1 MMRRRTLFG
10 LAGLFA
16 GLLAGLFAGCG
27 HGRTSYQGA
36 PIVLISIDTLRSDHL
51 PAYGYAGVA
60 TPALDALRADAILC
74 TRAYSH
80 YPMTLPSH
88 ASILTGL
95 LPTQHGVRDNVGYP
109 LDGDRFPTLARRLKA
124 AGYATG
130 GAVSTYVL
138 RHATGIASG
147 FDFYEDDIAMRGG
160 ERLDDLQ
167 RPGAE
172 TVRRSLDWLRGRAD
186 QPFFFFL
193 HLYEPHAPYTPPE
206 PWKSRYRERPY
217 DGEIA
222 TADAVVGDFLAEL
235 KRLGI
240 YDRAAIVLLS
250 DHGEGLGDHGERQH
264 GIFLY
269 RETLQVPL
277 LLKLPGGEGR
287 GGTITAPVELADVA
301 PTLLAIAGVEKPR
314 ELTGLS
320 LLDLRNGRTP
330 ERQLYAETFYPR
342 LHLGW
347 SDLASLIGGRYH
359 LIEGPDPELFDLE
372 KDPAERANL
381 RDQERRALAALRGDL
396 KGYDRD
402 LKPPHAADPETA
414 RKLASLGYLGGTSAL
429 RRGTLPDPKSQKPAL
444 AAVEDAFTHFQAGE
458 TAAAIEG
465 FQRLVAQ
472 NPEMADIWGY
482 LAMSLQ
488 KLGRHQEASGAFEHA
503 LKLSNGAPSVA
514 IAAAANLLA
523 LGKLDEA
530 AEHADLAR
538 KGNPAGANDILVQV
552 ALARHDVKGA
562 KEIMQRAVAAG
573 QASAELRRR
582 YVLLLAGEG
591 EPQQAI
597 AALQPLA
604 DGGDPEATLALAT
617 ALSDSGRNPEAQARL
632 ETFLK
637 SQPEN
642 ARAHELLGMV
652 ALRLERPADAR
663 TELERSLALDG
674 KSASAWNTLGVA
686 LYRLEGPAAAL
697 AAWQKA
703 VALDP
708 TQYDA
713 LLNIGMVAAK
723 AGRRAEAVQ
732 ALKRFLATA
741 PADRFGEDR
750 AKARGILREIGG

>member
-1 MMRRRTLFG
+1 MRRRSLFV
-10 LAGLFA
+10 LS
-16 GLLAGLFAGCG
+16 GLLALLLFSFGCRP
-27 HGRTSYQGA
+27 GRTSYKGA
-36 PIVLISIDTLRSDHL
+36 PIVLISIDTLRADHL
-51 PAYGYAGVA
+51 PAYGYTEVA
-60 TPALDALRADAILC
+60 TPALDALRRDSILC
-74 TRAYSH
+74 ARAYSH

-95 LPTQHGVRDNVGYP
+95 LPPQHGVRDNVGYP
-109 LDGDRFPTLARRLKA
+109 LDGDRFPTLAHRLKA
-124 AGYATG
+124 AGYETG

-147 FDFYEDDIAMRGG
+147 FDFYEDGIAMKGG

-172 TVRRSLDWLRGRAD
+172 TVRLALDWLRGRAD
-186 QPFFFFL
+186 RPVFFFL

-206 PWKSRYRERPY
+206 PWKSRYREHPY

-222 TADAVVGDFLAEL
+222 TADAVVGDFLGEL

-287 GGTITAPVELADVA
+287 GGTIAAPVALADVA
-301 PTLLAIAGVEKPR
+301 PTLLGIAGIEKPR

-320 LLDLRNGRTP
+320 LLDLQSGQTP

-359 LIEGPDPELFDLE
+359 LIEGPDPELYDLE
-372 KDPAERANL
+372 KDPAERADL
-381 RDQERRALAALRGDL
+381 RDQDRRTLAALRGDL

-444 AAVEDAFTHFQAGE
+444 AGIEDAFTHFQAGE

-503 LKLSNGAPSVA
+503 LQLSNGAPSVA

-530 AEHADLAR
+530 AAHAGLAR

-562 KEIMQRAVAAG
+562 KEIMQRAVASG

-582 YVLLLAGEG
+582 YVLLLAGLAGEG

-604 DGGDPEATLALAT
+604 DGGDPEAILALAT

-632 ETFLK
+632 ETLLK

-652 ALRLERPADAR
+652 ALRQERPADAR
-663 TELERSLALDG
+663 TELQRSLDLDG

-697 AAWQKA
+697 SAWQKS

-713 LLNIGMVAAK
+713 LLNIGMVAAQ

-750 AKARGILREIGG
+750 AKARGILREMGG